1 MITISVLG
9 LDQYVVGHYSKDHTA
24 NLAQLFEC
32 EEDDVSFYAPNAMMF
47 HNGVEQTSWNTLVIV
62 RAPEKYEAVEQ
73 RAADYILRTLSEFS
87 INVEIE
93 FAYYEEEHHYE
104 KINDDYPR
112 FIAGDNVVST
122 EEDPEYHEGD
132 DDDDEGP
139 DPRDHAE
146 LDPNDPNQIYLG
158 NALDGL
164 DEKIAARQTER
175 QKASTGAKP
184 AKK

>member
-9 LDQYVVGHYSKDHTA
+9 LDQYVVGHYSKDNTE

-32 EEDDVSFYAPNAMMF
+32 DEDDVSFYAPNAMMF
-47 HNGVEQTSWNTLVIV
+47 HKGVEQTSWNTLVII
-62 RAPEKYEAVEQ
+62 RAPEKYAAVESKVSE
-73 RAADYILRTLSEFS
+73 YLLKTIGEFS
-87 INVEIE
+87 INVELE
-93 FAYYEEEHHYE
+93 FAYFEEEHHYE

-112 FIAGDNVVST
+112 FIAEDNVVST
-122 EEDPEYHEGD
+122 EEDPEYNGND

-158 NALDGL
+158 NALENL
-164 DEKIAARQTER
+164 DEKIAAKQAEKA
-175 QKASTGAKP
+175 KASVGAKP
-184 AKK
+184 MKK